1 MALIDV
7 KEYYYTML
15 NQYLEA
21 KNDLK
26 DFESAL
32 QDGQIT
38 EDKLVGVQEEVE
50 KLKSNLD
57 RIQYIMYLFELPK
70 RKGKKAKFIEAN
82 EELEK
87 YFAEHKVNLKS
98 ITDENTST
106 LTGLRSEIKK
116 LKEAEQNERTYY
128 RFRNTQ

>member
-32 QDGQIT
+32 HDGYIT
-38 EDKLVGVQEEVE
+38 EDRLVGVQEEVE
-50 KLKSNLD
+50 KLK
-57 RIQYIMYLFELPK
+57 
-70 RKGKKAKFIEAN
+70 
-82 EELEK
+82 
-87 YFAEHKVNLKS
+87 
-98 ITDENTST
+98 
-106 LTGLRSEIKK
+106 
-116 LKEAEQNERTYY
+116 
-128 RFRNTQ
+128 

>member
-32 QDGQIT
+32 QDSYIT

-70 RKGKKAKFIEAN
+70 RKGKKAKFIVAN

-106 LTGLRSEIKK
+106 LTGLRAEIKK
-116 LKEAEQNERTYY
+116 LKEEE
-128 RFRNTQ
+128 

>member
-32 QDGQIT
+32 QDGYIT
-38 EDKLVGVQEEVE
+38 EDRLVGVQEEVE

-70 RKGKKAKFIEAN
+70 RKGKKAKFIAAN

-87 YFAEHKVNLKS
+87 YFTEHKVNLKS

-106 LTGLRSEIKK
+106 LTGLRAEIKK
-116 LKEAEQNERTYY
+116 LKEEE
-128 RFRNTQ
+128 

>member
-32 QDGQIT
+32 QDGYIT
-38 EDKLVGVQEEVE
+38 EDQLVGVQEEVE

-57 RIQYIMYLFELPK
+57 SIQYIMYWFELPK
-70 RKGKKAKFIEAN
+70 RKGKKAKFIAAQDIVELASAYMEAN
-82 EELEK
+82 SVEK
-87 YFAEHKVNLKS
+87 VS
-98 ITDENTST
+98 IFT
-106 LTGLRSEIKK
+106 L
-116 LKEAEQNERTYY
+116 
-128 RFRNTQ
+128 

>member
-32 QDGQIT
+32 QDGYIT
-38 EDKLVGVQEEVE
+38 EDRLVGVQEEVE

-57 RIQYIMYLFELPK
+57 SIFTIFIKAYSLLYLSLPVVHS
-70 RKGKKAKFIEAN
+70 
-82 EELEK
+82 
-87 YFAEHKVNLKS
+87 HK
-98 ITDENTST
+98 
-106 LTGLRSEIKK
+106 
-116 LKEAEQNERTYY
+116 
-128 RFRNTQ
+128 

>member
-1 MALIDV
+1 MKLHKINIEDERSLDFIYKINKEMALL
-7 KEYYYTML
+7 T
-15 NQYLEA
+15 A

-26 DFESAL
+26 VFESAL
-32 QDGQIT
+32 QDGYIT
-38 EDKLVGVQEEVE
+38 EDRLVGVQEEVE

-70 RKGKKAKFIEAN
+70 RKAKKAKFIAAN

-106 LTGLRSEIKK
+106 LTGLRAEIKK
-116 LKEAEQNERTYY
+116 LKEEE
-128 RFRNTQ
+128 